1 MPMQTLS
8 VKNTRTLV
16 LALGLAV
23 VAVACKKEFDTPPE
37 RVLPVGSVMTI
48 AELKA
53 LYTGTRVHFPE
64 SKSVYA
70 VVTADEVDGNFYKN
84 ISVQDHT
91 GGLTLRLLN
100 SGGLYIGDS
109 IRIYLPG
116 TVLAPYNGL
125 MQLDSVDVDNN
136 TVKQATGV
144 NVEPL
149 NVTTSQL
156 TLQAMDTLQSRLI
169 RVNDV
174 EFEDPCGQTWAN
186 AAAQTVGERFIR
198 GCTGSSVMVRT
209 SGYASY
215 AGQPLPLGK
224 GSIVCV
230 AGIFGTT
237 IQLSNRNMAGV
248 QMNGTRCDGTTPANT
263 CPFFFK
269 NFNDGNVA
277 SDGWSQWSDN
287 NIPWN
292 TNTIGSIDGTA
303 YGQCKNYINN
313 VNVPGQSWLIS
324 RSIDLTS
331 RTNPRLSFV
340 TACNYNGAALEVLV
354 STDYVSGDPSTGT
367 WTNLSPALS
376 TGSWTWTPSGDLD
389 LNAFISANTH
399 IAFKYTGTST
409 DGKTWEL
416 DNIRITVD

>member
-1 MPMQTLS
+1 MPMQTPTVNNL
-8 VKNTRTLV
+8 RTAV
-16 LALGLAV
+16 LALGVAI

-37 RVLPVGSVMTI
+37 RTLPEGSVLTI
-48 AELKA
+48 AQLKA

-64 SKSVYA
+64 PKNVYA

-84 ISVQDHT
+84 ISVQDRT

-144 NVEPL
+144 HVEPL
-149 NVTTSQL
+149 NVNIGQL
-156 TLQAMDTLQSRLI
+156 TVAAMDTLQSRLI
-169 RVNDV
+169 RLNDV
-174 EFEDPCGQTWAN
+174 EFTDPCGKTWAN
-186 AAAQTVGERFIR
+186 AVAQTVGENNLRDC
-198 GCTGSSVMVRT
+198 GMNNEVMVRT

-215 AGQPLPLGK
+215 AGAPLPIGK
-224 GSIVCV
+224 GSIVCI

-237 IQLSNRNMAGV
+237 IQLSNRSMAGV
-248 QMNGTRCDGTTPANT
+248 QMNGARCDGQS

-269 NFNDGNVA
+269 NFNDGSVG
-277 SDGWSQWSDN
+277 SGGWSQWSDN
-287 NIPWN
+287 NILWT
-292 TNTIGSIDGTA
+292 TNSIGSSDNTP

-313 VNVPGQSWLIS
+313 ANVPGQAWLIS
-324 RSIDLTS
+324 GPINLSAA
-331 RTNPRLSFV
+331 TNPRLSFM

-354 STDYVSGDPSTGT
+354 STDYNSGDPSTGT
-367 WTNLSPALS
+367 WTSLNPTLS
-376 TGSWTWTPSGDLD
+376 TGSWSWVQSGELD
-389 LNAFISANTH
+389 LSGFASASTR
-399 IAFKYTGTST
+399 IAFKYSGTSS

-416 DNIRITVD
+416 DNIRINVD

>member
-1 MPMQTLS
+1 MQTFS
-8 VKNTRTLV
+8 VNNARTAV

-23 VAVACKKEFDTPPE
+23 LAVACKKEFDTPPE
-37 RVLPVGSVMTI
+37 RFLPVGSVMTI

-84 ISVQDHT
+84 ISVEDHT

-144 NVEPL
+144 IVEPL
-149 NVTTSQL
+149 DVTTSQL

-186 AAAQTVGERFIR
+186 ASAQTVGERFIR

-248 QMNGTRCDGTTPANT
+248 QMNGTRCDGSTPANT
-263 CPFFFK
+263 CPFFLK
-269 NFNDGNVA
+269 NFNDGNATSGRLEPMV
-277 SDGWSQWSDN
+277 
-287 NIPWN
+287 
-292 TNTIGSIDGTA
+292 
-303 YGQCKNYINN
+303 GQQYPVEHEHDRQQRRHRATVSARTTSTTSTCPAK
-313 VNVPGQSWLIS
+313 SWLIS
-324 RSIDLTS
+324 PSVDLIG
-331 RTNPRLSFV
+331 RTNPRLSFM
-340 TACNYNGAALEVLV
+340 TACNYNGAC
-354 STDYVSGDPSTGT
+354 TRSGGEHG
-367 WTNLSPALS
+367 LR
-376 TGSWTWTPSGDLD
+376 
-389 LNAFISANTH
+389 
-399 IAFKYTGTST
+399 
-409 DGKTWEL
+409 E
-416 DNIRITVD
+416 R